1 MLTWG
6 MQPANTSVLERVRAL
21 CMALPEATE
30 TRTFGNPTFQV
41 TGKTFCVLET
51 YRGEFSIAVKVG
63 RSSQSVFLADPRFYR
78 TPYVGRYGW
87 VSLKCAAAPI
97 DWEEAGELIAGSYRQ
112 IAPPRLLDVLIA
124 SASAGAGAGAVT

>member
-1 MLTWG
+1 
-6 MQPANTSVLERVRAL
+6 
-21 CMALPEATE
+21 MALPEATE

-63 RSSQSVFLADPRFYR
+63 KRDQAMFLQDPRFFR

-87 VSLKCAAAPI
+87 VSLKCGAAPI
-97 DWEEAGELIAGSYRQ
+97 DWTEVTSMIGGSFRM
-112 IAPPRLLDVLIA
+112 IAPKRL
-124 SASAGAGAGAVT
+124 AGDEVPG

>member
-1 MLTWG
+1 MG
-6 MQPANTSVLERVRAL
+6 PAHVSVLEQIRAV
-21 CMALPEATE
+21 CMDLPEATE

-63 RSSQSVFLADPRFYR
+63 KGEQFAFLRDPRFFR

-87 VSLKCAAAPI
+87 VSLKCNAAPI
-97 DWEEAGELIAGSYRQ
+97 DWDEVQRLVGASYRQ
-112 IAPPRLLDVLIA
+112 IAPQRLVAELNQT
-124 SASAGAGAGAVT
+124 G

>member
-1 MLTWG
+1 
-6 MQPANTSVLERVRAL
+6 MQPANGSVLDRVRAL

-63 RSSQSVFLADPRFYR
+63 KTLQSVFISDPRFYR

-97 DWEEAGELIAGSYRQ
+97 DWAEVNSLVQSSYRQ
-112 IAPPRLLDVLIA
+112 IAPPRLVEALG
-124 SASAGAGAGAVT
+124 SASSSAAAG

>member
-1 MLTWG
+1 
-6 MQPANTSVLERVRAL
+6 
-21 CMALPEATE
+21 MALPEATE

-63 RSSQSVFLADPRFYR
+63 KTDQARFLGDPRFFR

-97 DWEEAGELIAGSYRQ
+97 DWDEVNVLMTASYRQ
-112 IAPPRLLDVLIA
+112 IAPPRLVEAL
-124 SASAGAGAGAVT
+124 SEQTKN

>member
-1 MLTWG
+1 
-6 MQPANTSVLERVRAL
+6 MQPAHASVLERVRAL
-21 CMALPEATE
+21 CMDLPEATE

-63 RSSQSVFLADPRFYR
+63 KGEQAQFLQDPRFFR

-87 VSLKCAAAPI
+87 VSLKCSAAPI
-97 DWEEAGELIAGSYRQ
+97 DWNEVQALMEASYRQ
-112 IAPPRLLDVLIA
+112 IAPVRLANQLIE
-124 SASAGAGAGAVT
+124 SKRF

>member
-1 MLTWG
+1 
-6 MQPANTSVLERVRAL
+6 MQPAHTSVLERVRAL

-63 RSSQSVFLADPRFYR
+63 KSEQSTFLADERFFR

-87 VSLKCAAAPI
+87 VSLKCGAAAI
-97 DWEEAGELIAGSYRQ
+97 DWDEVQGLVESSYRQ
-112 IAPPRLLDVLIA
+112 IAPPRLVLELA
-124 SASAGAGAGAVT
+124 SPGGFEPPLPP